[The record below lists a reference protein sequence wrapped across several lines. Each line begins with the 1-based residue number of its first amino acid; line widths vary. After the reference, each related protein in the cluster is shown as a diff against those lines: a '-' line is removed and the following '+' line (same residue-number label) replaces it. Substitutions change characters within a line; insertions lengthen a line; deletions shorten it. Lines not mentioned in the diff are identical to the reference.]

1 MCNMTKEVLISI
13 SGLQMAVN
21 DMESNDDEPIE
32 VLSAGTYYFK
42 NGKHYVF
49 FEEVAEGMQGVTK
62 TQIKWKENEW
72 LEVSKK
78 GLSNVHMIFEKN
90 KKNRCYYNTPFGQL
104 NLGIF
109 MTDMMV
115 DEKEDCI
122 EIRVEYALD
131 VNFEPLSEC
140 TIRIRICPRDAKDF
154 SLSERMT
161 F

>member
-1 MCNMTKEVLISI
+1 MTKEVLVSI

-32 VLSAGTYYFK
+32 VLSSGTYYFK

-49 FEEVAEGMQGVTK
+49 FEEVAEGMPGVTK
-62 TQIKWKENEW
+62 TQIKWKDTEL
-72 LEVSKK
+72 LEVSKR

-90 KKNRCYYNTPFGQL
+90 RKNTCYYDTPFGRL

-109 MTDMMV
+109 MTEMKV
-115 DEKEDCI
+115 DEKEEGI
-122 EIRVEYALD
+122 LIRAEYSLD
-131 VNFEPLSEC
+131 VNYEPLADC
-140 TIRIRICPRDAKDF
+140 TIRIRICPKDAKDF
-154 SLSERMT
+154 SLTDKMT